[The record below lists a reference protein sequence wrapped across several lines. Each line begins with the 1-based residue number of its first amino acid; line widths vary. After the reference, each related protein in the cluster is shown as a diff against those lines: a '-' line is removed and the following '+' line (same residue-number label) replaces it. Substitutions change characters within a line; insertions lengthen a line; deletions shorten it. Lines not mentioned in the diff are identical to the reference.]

1 MKLELK
7 HLAPYFPYGL
17 KAKMLDCKIDYVGK
31 QFDEI
36 IGVHQWSKDGDWCL
50 LTEGGSKPS
59 LDRIKPILRNLS
71 DLTKEIEHNG
81 ERFVPMERIN
91 PVKDF
96 FNADY
101 IESMPLSVP
110 YSLFVRLLE
119 FHFDVFNLIPNGL
132 AIDINTLTNDI

>member
-7 HLAPYFPYGL
+7 HLAPYLPYGL

-81 ERFVPMERIN
+81 EKFVPIDRLTCWF
-91 PVKDF
+91 DF
-96 FNADY
+96 TYLDTHSLYIHEYPYNVVEKLFEWKFDY
-101 IESMPLSVP
+101 
-110 YSLFVRLLE
+110 
-119 FHFDVFNLIPNGL
+119 FDLIPNGL